1 MRSLSD
7 FLERFRTVL
16 APPGSATGRVVPPT
30 DVASRLRAELAPL
43 FATIDEVEREATAVV
58 EAGEAQAETLVI
70 DAERRAAAVVAAAKD
85 GAPEIRSR
93 AGATRIREIDAEI
106 DVTQAAAR
114 DEADRIGADSDA
126 AVAVLVAR
134 VLACVKSQAGGSR

>member
-16 APPGSATGRVVPPT
+16 APPGSATGRVMPPT

-43 FATIDEVEREATAVV
+43 LATIDEVEREATAVV

-70 DAERRAAAVVAAAKD
+70 DAERRTAALVATAKD
-85 GAPEIRSR
+85 RAPEIRSL
-93 AGATRIREIDAEI
+93 ASATRIREIDAEI
-106 DVTQAAAR
+106 DATQATAR
-114 DEADRIGADSDA
+114 DNADRIVAGSDA
-126 AVAVLVAR
+126 ALAALVAR
-134 VLACVKSQAGGSR
+134 VLACVESRAGGSR